1 MGGGWPCSLY
11 RNLSHS
17 RHWGQRTLASAHLWH
32 LWTTFFDQPQMQILT
47 QAELDLHC
55 TTMAADDSNTD
66 TEKDMEHSILFHAI
80 AELETTTGRVEP
92 SQLKHQTKGLHK
104 SRTKTSKPSCN
115 KFWKCI
121 LWEIKSRTKTSKPC
135 CNKLW
140 RCILWEIQHS
150 KCYLNP
156 YYTILVYNT
165 DNHINVC

>member
-1 MGGGWPCSLY
+1 MTALFHQSIFASWDKPVGVQDNPTNSSLLTNISSQNISPSKPAVPKWVGASHVPSTGIYPIADIEANAHWPVPTSDT
-11 RNLSHS
+11 SEQH
-17 RHWGQRTLASAHLWH
+17 
-32 LWTTFFDQPQMQILT
+32 FFDQTQMQILT

-115 KFWKCI
+115 KF
-121 LWEIKSRTKTSKPC
+121 
-135 CNKLW
+135 
-140 RCILWEIQHS
+140 
-150 KCYLNP
+150 
-156 YYTILVYNT
+156 
-165 DNHINVC
+165 